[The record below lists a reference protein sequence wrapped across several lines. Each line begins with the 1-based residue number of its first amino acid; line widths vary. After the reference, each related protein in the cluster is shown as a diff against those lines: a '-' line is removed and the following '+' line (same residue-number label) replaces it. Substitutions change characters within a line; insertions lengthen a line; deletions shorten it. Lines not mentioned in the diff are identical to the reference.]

1 MLYMLSWIP
10 LLLDRPV
17 RIYQLDENKYIRKF
31 GKKVPNRELISI
43 LAQVCIAGRINI
55 PLVAFINN
63 DDKNNIIVIIQ

>member
-43 LAQVCIAGRINI
+43 LAQVCIAGSINI